1 MQIIKEYIIQERK
14 RRRERDSPTELVGF
28 FCPWLLLKQQIDKL
42 SAAARTNRSRTGHLS
57 SPPSRTAGRS
67 WEMATS
73 NGFFQPETY
82 SSTLLCNCEEKGEDD
97 EKEVATCDTKWL
109 LALKCVDGG
118 LGYIQGARIRGGGGW
133 GDPQHLPS
141 AARNQQPPRHFL
153 DCDLGSRNRGSE
165 GEEGWGIR
173 DKKSTASATPSGLR
187 PRFLVIA
194 DQRGRRVGG
203 LSGTIIRGTLKTP
216 NSQLVTLI
224 SIKLQRP
231 DGYD

>member
-118 LGYIQGARIRGGGGW
+118 LGYIQGAQIRGRGGW
-133 GDPQHLPS
+133 GDPRQEINSTRDTFWIATSVP
-141 AARNQQPPRHFL
+141 
-153 DCDLGSRNRGSE
+153 RNRG
-165 GEEGWGIR
+165 
-173 DKKSTASATPSGLR
+173 
-187 PRFLVIA
+187 
-194 DQRGRRVGG
+194 
-203 LSGTIIRGTLKTP
+203 
-216 NSQLVTLI
+216 
-224 SIKLQRP
+224 
-231 DGYD
+231 